1 MQMEERMKNLF
12 MKYGIVINDKQLMQ
26 FERYYH
32 LLIEWN
38 QKINLT
44 TIVDYQEVT
53 KKHFLDSCLLLTQY
67 SEKVFAGKKIIDVG
81 TGAGFPGIP
90 LSILLPDSEFLLMD
104 SLNKRVD
111 FLMLVIEE
119 LGLNE
124 VSVVHGR
131 AEDFGKREE
140 FREKFDF
147 CISRAVAALP
157 ILLEYCSP
165 FVKVDGTLLL
175 YKSIKAHDEIG
186 KSAQAMQLLNCTV
199 SSLKE
204 LANEPDFQRY
214 IVEIRK
220 SASTPDKFPRRAGK
234 PKKQPL

>member
-26 FERYYH
+26 FETYYH

-44 TIVDYQEVT
+44 TIIDYQEVT

-67 SEKVFAGKKIIDVG
+67 SEKVFFGKKIIDVG

-90 LSILLPDSEFLLMD
+90 LSILLPDSEFLLVD

-111 FLMLVIEE
+111 FLTLVIEE
-119 LGLNE
+119 LGLNQ

-131 AEDFGKREE
+131 ALIHNTQPTRTTT
-140 FREKFDF
+140 RY
-147 CISRAVAALP
+147 RMA
-157 ILLEYCSP
+157 Y
-165 FVKVDGTLLL
+165 
-175 YKSIKAHDEIG
+175 
-186 KSAQAMQLLNCTV
+186 SA
-199 SSLKE
+199 
-204 LANEPDFQRY
+204 
-214 IVEIRK
+214 
-220 SASTPDKFPRRAGK
+220 
-234 PKKQPL
+234 